1 MPKKNKKKWGRGTK
15 QRPQRN
21 HREIN
26 YLYQSVTNYFILF
39 KKLDFLQIP
48 SHLDKD
54 LKEHLILR
62 ESGKLTNGKTLSV
75 IRTLKQNLSPQ
86 EKGEIGKLIS
96 TAHNEEARLKGTLDA
111 SEKICIHLRVTC
123 DFIQNRRR
131 RALVNFR

>member
-1 MPKKNKKKWGRGTK
+1 MWQENGKNTQNVQEKHANSLCLSEFDNPEKA
-15 QRPQRN
+15 
-21 HREIN
+21 
-26 YLYQSVTNYFILF
+26 LFYFILF
-39 KKLDFLQIP
+39 QIDFFSQIP

-96 TAHNEEARLKGTLDA
+96 TAHNEEAKLKGTLDA
-111 SEKICIHLRVTC
+111 SEKISIHLRVTC